1 MAACGPSAPGQAS
14 KQASGSKKQ
23 KSTELPSIQP
33 ASNSGSWAGAGA
45 SEKRRDGGERGT
57 ARAQTFV
64 SSTFLS
70 RRCAAS
76 YSAVCCQADQ
86 AQPEKKG
93 MTWWSSRAELA
104 PANSERHACTGQRLA
119 AQLQSW
125 HVAASMQGYKM
136 GWGQV
141 GVSCY
146 PTLQQGIPLLSVIC
160 YCCCC
165 WGTARS
171 FCWLA

>member
-1 MAACGPSAPGQAS
+1 MAACRPSAPGQAS
-14 KQASGSKKQ
+14 KQAVLRSK
-23 KSTELPSIQP
+23 SRPSSPASSQP
-33 ASNSGSWAGAGA
+33 ASQAAGQALGQVR
-45 SEKRRDGGERGT
+45 KGGMGGERGT

-64 SSTFLS
+64 SSTLS

-86 AQPEKKG
+86 AQPDKKG

-104 PANSERHACTGQRLA
+104 PANSERQACTGQRLA